1 MESREAARTIRDGLV
16 VAIRTAAAKGQPV
29 SVRGGGS
36 KDFYGNQVARQHS
49 DVLET
54 LAYSGIIDYEPTELV
69 VTARAGT
76 RLVDLEQALAEH
88 RQMLAFEPPRFGGA
102 TLGGCVATGL
112 SGPRRASAGAV
123 RDFVLGVR
131 MLDGRGEELGFGGRV
146 MKNVAGYDL
155 SRVMAGA
162 MGTLGL
168 LLDISVRVS
177 PKPATELTLRLPVQE
192 AQAIHMMNLW
202 AGQPLPV
209 SATCFVDSALSVRL
223 SGAEPAVR
231 AAQVKLGGEE
241 IADGAAF
248 WESLREQTHA
258 FFQPAVQD
266 DGVQCLWRI
275 AVKSTTPSLP
285 LPGKQL
291 IEWGGALRWYM
302 ADAADP
308 DTGRIREVASASGG
322 HATLFRSNGAQVT
335 EVFQLPS
342 SGIQDI
348 HRGLKGKFDPQ
359 GIFNP
364 GRLYSWL

>member
-1 MESREAARTIRDGLV
+1 MQAIQSGFVA
-16 VAIRTAAAKGQPV
+16 AIRAAAGNGRAV
-29 SVRGGGS
+29 YIRGGGS
-36 KDFYGNQVARQHS
+36 KDFYGNQAVRQHS
-49 DVLET
+49 DVLQT

-76 RLVDLEQALAEH
+76 RLAELEQVLARH
-88 RQMLAFEPPRFGGA
+88 GQMLAFEPPRFGGTA

-155 SRVMAGA
+155 SRVMVGA

-177 PKPATELTLRLPVQE
+177 PKPAAELTLRMPVQE
-192 AQAIHMMNLW
+192 AEAIHRMNLW

-209 SATCFVDSALSVRL
+209 SATCFVEGNLSVRL

-231 AAQVKLGGEE
+231 AAQAKLGGEE
-241 IADGAAF
+241 VADGAAF
-248 WESLREQTHA
+248 WESVREQTHT
-258 FFQPAVQD
+258 FFQAVHNE
-266 DGVQCLWRI
+266 GLRKCLWRI
-275 AVKSTTPSLP
+275 SVKSTTPPLA

-291 IEWGGALRWYM
+291 IEWGGALRWFM
-302 ADAADP
+302 PDTADP
-308 DTGRIREVASASGG
+308 DTDRVREVASASGG
-322 HATLFRSNGAQVT
+322 HATLFYNNGVCGA
-335 EVFQLPS
+335 EVFQPLS
-342 SGIQDI
+342 SGMQDI
-348 HRGLKGKFDPQ
+348 HRGLKEKFDPQ
-359 GIFNP
+359 SIYNP